1 MDLHVLGGQDGQ
13 QGLQYLEL
21 DTLVRVR
28 PTEARANGL
37 HDDVYL
43 PLVRILH
50 TDTVT

>member
-1 MDLHVLGGQDGQ
+1 MDLHVLGGQDSQ
-13 QGLQYLEL
+13 ESLQYLEL